1 MPSVFEFPTTIAD
14 KMFLSSGGDGDDDS
28 YALIATVTD
37 YDSWRPNTEAVTA
50 AEVFRT
56 LRANAETSRHVAGT
70 ILQELHAAAQQGD
83 ILSEE
88 VGSMQLSI
96 MPRSA
101 EQRREDRDK
110 LRYIL
115 PTYFSE

>member
-1 MPSVFEFPTTIAD
+1 
-14 KMFLSSGGDGDDDS
+14 MFLSSGGGGGDDDDDS

-56 LRANAETSRHVAGT
+56 LRTNAETSRHVAGT
-70 ILQELHAAAQQGD
+70 ILQELHAAALKGD

-88 VGSMQLSI
+88 VGSMQSSI

-101 EQRREDRDK
+101 QQRQEDRDK

-115 PTYFSE
+115 PGYFSEQRSN

>member
-1 MPSVFEFPTTIAD
+1 MPQSSILLATIAD
-14 KMFLSSGGDGDDDS
+14 RKIFFDDVS

-37 YDSWRPNTEAVTA
+37 YDSWRPNAEAVTA

-70 ILQELHAAAQQGD
+70 ILQELHAAATQGD

-88 VGSMQLSI
+88 VGSMQSSI

-101 EQRREDRDK
+101 QQSQADRDK
-110 LRYIL
+110 LRYVL
-115 PTYFSE
+115 PAYFSD

>member
-1 MPSVFEFPTTIAD
+1 MIAD
-14 KMFLSSGGDGDDDS
+14 RVFILSGGDDS

-37 YDSWRPNTEAVTA
+37 YDSWRPNTKAVTA
-50 AEVFRT
+50 AEVLRT

-70 ILQELHAAAQQGD
+70 ILQELHAATLQGD

-88 VGSMQLSI
+88 VGSMQYSI

-101 EQRREDRDK
+101 QQRQEDRDK

-115 PTYFSE
+115 PANFSERNPN

>member
-1 MPSVFEFPTTIAD
+1 M
-14 KMFLSSGGDGDDDS
+14 DS

-37 YDSWRPNTEAVTA
+37 YDSWREDSEAVTA
-50 AEVFRT
+50 AEVFKT
-56 LRANAETSRHVAGT
+56 LRENAETSRHVAGT
-70 ILQELHAAAQQGD
+70 ILQELHVAALQGD

-88 VGSMQLSI
+88 LGSMRYSI

-101 EQRREDRDK
+101 EQSQEDRDK

-115 PTYFSE
+115 PTYFSEENLN